1 MRFVRLW
8 LGLRALLALLDC
20 FVAMIRSSREFFLPG
35 LGLVAVIPWLRA
47 PIAIP
52 KPRRNGDEAA
62 HALAC
67 KRGVRQPIHPLLSS
81 CPIFSI
87 DDCAAEIFPLRAP
100 KCHLPITSRHLPACF
115 LRVPHCCSPTA
126 GDGVVR
132 F

>member
-1 MRFVRLW
+1 MRFLRLL
-8 LGLRALLALLDC
+8 LGLRALLDC
-20 FVAMIRSSREFFLPG
+20 FVAMISSSFEFFVPG

-47 PIAIP
+47 RIAIP
-52 KPRRNGDEAA
+52 KPRRNGDETA
-62 HALAC
+62 HALAHEC
-67 KRGVRQPIHPLLSS
+67 GVGQPIESSLSGR
-81 CPIFSI
+81 PNFAI
-87 DDCAAEIFPLRAP
+87 DDCAAEIFPLRAL